1 MLLSDRPVN
10 SKRKVV
16 GKYILLFLN
25 SATKVISQARRK
37 VKQFG
42 GASSSNTRSL
52 MEEGPRI
59 GGATWH
65 PRFRP
70 VTNMYYE

>member
-1 MLLSDRPVN
+1 MYILLSDRPEQAQ
-10 SKRKVV
+10 
-16 GKYILLFLN
+16 GLAQALLFLN

>member
-1 MLLSDRPVN
+1 MSDRPVN
-10 SKRKVV
+10 SKRKVAQ
-16 GKYILLFLN
+16 GTYYFFLN

-52 MEEGPRI
+52 MGEGPRI

-70 VTNMYYE
+70 VTNMYYV

>member
-1 MLLSDRPVN
+1 MSDRPVN
-10 SKRKVV
+10 SKRKQ
-16 GKYILLFLN
+16 GTYYFFLN
-25 SATKVISQARRK
+25 SATKVISQAWRK

-42 GASSSNTRSL
+42 GASSSNTRTL